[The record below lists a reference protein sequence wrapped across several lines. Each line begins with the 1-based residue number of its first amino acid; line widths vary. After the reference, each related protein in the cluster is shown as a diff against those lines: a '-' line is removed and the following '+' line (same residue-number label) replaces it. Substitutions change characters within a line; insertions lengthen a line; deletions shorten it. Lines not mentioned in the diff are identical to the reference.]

1 MNSDVFQDVAN
12 RLIAD
17 SPSSALS
24 AQAQANTQPTAAA
37 NMPSIPKKPRMVVPP
52 QTVVEHFGRHVGW
65 GSFPPATTNIA
76 VNATRKQTVAYVIQ
90 TYCLPAIVFLRYQLT
105 SIPHSPQNLHQRPSR
120 CCHASLHREV
130 DLVAHGFR

>member
-1 MNSDVFQDVAN
+1 
-12 RLIAD
+12 
-17 SPSSALS
+17 
-24 AQAQANTQPTAAA
+24 
-37 NMPSIPKKPRMVVPP
+37 MPSTHKNREIILTHLHGSPKVGRSPVQTERSNTSQCPRIDLCVWSG
-52 QTVVEHFGRHVGW
+52 QTVVEYFGRHVSW